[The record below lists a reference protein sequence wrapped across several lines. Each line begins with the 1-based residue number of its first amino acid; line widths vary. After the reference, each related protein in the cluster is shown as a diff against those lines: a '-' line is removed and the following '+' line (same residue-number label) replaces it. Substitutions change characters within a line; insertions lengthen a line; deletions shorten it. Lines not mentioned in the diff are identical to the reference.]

1 MKPRIKKYLLFMF
14 GNWNTIEKNAP
25 LMNNIRD
32 LMDTIVS
39 SNEFTFVTGDKVIIM
54 CLKSELSFEDVNQI
68 LEEFL
73 EPNISTY
80 FLMPKPRKLGYRLD
94 KNLESHLFGNGP
106 IRPQLNI
113 DPRVAK
119 ALTSQLKS
127 LMDNKVN
134 RLKEVLLN
142 PIEKI
147 NTKNK
152 LRPLNVDKVLDKIID
167 EGIESLTE
175 DELDF
180 LKKYNNI

>member
-1 MKPRIKKYLLFMF
+1 MF
-14 GNWNTIEKNAP
+14 GNWDTIEKNAP

-39 SNEFTFVTGDKVIIM
+39 SNEFSFVTGDKVIIM

-94 KNLESHLFGNGP
+94 KNLESHLFGKGP

-119 ALTSQLKS
+119 ALTSQLKKF
-127 LMDNKVN
+127 N
-134 RLKEVLLN
+134 
-142 PIEKI
+142 
-147 NTKNK
+147 
-152 LRPLNVDKVLDKIID
+152 
-167 EGIESLTE
+167 G
-175 DELDF
+175 
-180 LKKYNNI
+180 

>member
-14 GNWNTIEKNAP
+14 GNWDTIEKNAP
-25 LMNNIRD
+25 LMDNIRD
-32 LMDTIVS
+32 VMETIVS
-39 SNEFTFVTGDKVIIM
+39 TNQFTFVTGDKVIIM
-54 CLKSELSFEDVNQI
+54 CLKSELSFEDINQI
-68 LEEFL
+68 LTEFI

-94 KNLESHLFGNGP
+94 KNLESHLFGDGP
-106 IRPQLNI
+106 TIPQLNI

-119 ALTSQLKS
+119 ALTEQLKN

-134 RLKEVLLN
+134 RLKDVLLN
-142 PIEKI
+142 PIVNKLS
-147 NTKNK
+147 KNK

-167 EGIESLTE
+167 EGIGSLTE